1 MFRKKVINLIFIL
14 IYNGTKI
21 QLEKKTNI
29 FFENMTLTL
38 IRLSKTECISNFIY
52 RFEGTKSQ
60 FNILKQSIICALDLI
75 SDPNSAISVK
85 GRIYNSFNTKKKG

>member
-21 QLEKKTNI
+21 QLEKTNI

-52 RFEGTKSQ
+52 RFEGTRSQ

>member
-21 QLEKKTNI
+21 QLEKTNI
-29 FFENMTLTL
+29 FFENMTLT
-38 IRLSKTECISNFIY
+38 FIY
-52 RFEGTKSQ
+52 RFEGTRSQ